1 MTADLPHVGSREI
14 VGLPDYKLRD
24 VLAKI
29 DTGADFSSIWASD
42 VVEQDG
48 KLSFSLFGRGSRH
61 YTGEKIIVETYG
73 ITEVRNSFGDS
84 ELRYTV
90 PLRLKLGGKVI
101 RAEMRLADRS
111 RNRYPVLVGKK
122 TLLNKFLVNVK
133 VNNRLR
139 AHQAKVLVL
148 NVVDS
153 APVRAFTEAIAATD
167 AGVKTTFRT
176 YDELMVVM
184 DEKKGVRLYSAAT
197 QKLLPRYDL
206 IYFKTHQKRQEM
218 AAVVA
223 EYAHATNTNFM
234 DTEVAQF
241 KSHTK
246 LSQYARLARFGL
258 TIPKTVSM
266 HYSQLAGNYDF
277 IVKHVKSPFVFKDAA
292 ADKGEA
298 NYLIRTKADFD
309 RAVHEATQRQAYFV
323 AQSFIENSGDLRC
336 LVFDKRI
343 EMVISRMR
351 HDDSTHL
358 NNTSTGGRATL
369 LDPKELDATASA
381 MAVKA
386 AIMLGRQVAGVD
398 LMRSDKSG
406 KWYILEVNNSPQIAS
421 GAYQQE
427 KIEVFAKFLRRQAE
441 K

>member
-1 MTADLPHVGSREI
+1 MTTNLPHIGSREF

-42 VVEQDG
+42 IIEQDG
-48 KLSFSLFGRGSRH
+48 KLSFSLFGRGSRF
-61 YTGEKIIVETYG
+61 YTGERIIVDTYG
-73 ITEVRNSFGDS
+73 VTEVRNSFGDS

-101 RAEMRLADRS
+101 RADMRLADRS

-133 VNNRLR
+133 VNNRMR
-139 AHQAKVLVL
+139 AHQAQVLVL
-148 NVVDS
+148 NVIDS
-153 APVRAFTEAIAATD
+153 ISVRAFTEAVTAVG
-167 AGVKTTFRT
+167 AGVKTAFRT

-184 DEKKGVRLYSAAT
+184 DEKKGLRLYSATT

-223 EYAHATNTNFM
+223 EYACATNTNFI
-234 DTEVAQF
+234 DSEVAQF

-258 TIPKTVSM
+258 AIPKTVSM
-266 HYSQLAGNYDF
+266 HYSQLANNYDF
-277 IVKHVKSPFVFKDAA
+277 IVKHVKLPFVFKDAA

-298 NYLIRTKADFD
+298 NYLIQTKKDFD
-309 RAVHEATQRQAYFV
+309 RAVGEATQRQAYFV
-323 AQSFIENSGDLRC
+323 AQSFIQNSGDLRC
-336 LVFDKRI
+336 LVLDKRI
-343 EMVISRMR
+343 DMVIGRMR
-351 HDDSTHL
+351 PNDSTHL
-358 NNTSTGGRATL
+358 NNTSTGGNATL
-369 LDPKELDATASA
+369 LPPKELDSEAGA
-381 MAVKA
+381 MAVKS
-386 AIMLGRQVAGVD
+386 AIILGRQVAGVD
-398 LMRSDKSG
+398 LMRSQKNG

-421 GAYQQE
+421 GAYRQE